1 MSRAPLPRARRFR
14 LRRLLN
20 LVAAFGVLALT
31 ASALVVGPQPQ
42 TATAVPATIPLTVYN
57 SSDRNDQVWIYVL
70 GTPGEGR
77 LGWSDASGT
86 FHQWPTV
93 GGVPVD
99 APDASIAG
107 PARGQSMTIQLPKLS
122 GRIYFSYGQK
132 LSFKIV
138 NNGQLVQPAVQNPT
152 DPNRNKLFSWTEFT
166 LNDDGL
172 WINST
177 QVDFLSAPYQTGLR
191 RSDGTVISTGM
202 LKPNGYA
209 NVRAALDATPGW
221 NNLEQ
226 FAPDGSL
233 LRILAPSHAIE
244 TGQMAPDALA
254 PYIDQVWAKYTNE
267 TLTVAPYSY
276 DPGKVFRG
284 RVQNGVMRFTNAA
297 GAYVTEFR
305 KPSSDSVFGCYRDLE
320 APNNDIGAIA
330 RTLCAGFHRSTLHAS
345 TTQPGT
351 DTSNFYQQPITDH
364 YSKFIHQQMANGKA
378 YGFAFDDV
386 LAQES
391 LVHDGNPTAAYMQL
405 DPFQGAAS
413 PIPGSVGDG
422 GGGDGGNGGGDGDA
436 LPQGTGS
443 VRAANGMCVDV
454 PWADSF
460 DGNPLQIVN
469 CSGNAAQTWTRSGS
483 TLSALGRCVDV
494 SGGGTAD
501 GTAVQLWTCN
511 GTGAQ
516 GWTYRSASRELVNP
530 QSGKCLT
537 TVGGTPQHDGQRL
550 EIRTCSGAESQRWT
564 F

>member
-1 MSRAPLPRARRFR
+1 MSRTEARSQARPRTGRPR
-14 LRRLLN
+14 LRALLN
-20 LVAAFGVLALT
+20 TVAALGVLAVT
-31 ASALVVGPQPQ
+31 ASALVVAQPQ
-42 TATAVPATIPLTVYN
+42 AASAVPATIPLTITN
-57 SSDRNDQVWIYVL
+57 DSGRGDQVFVYVL
-70 GTPGEGR
+70 GDPGTGR
-77 LGWSDASGT
+77 LGWADASGT
-86 FHQWPTV
+86 FHAWPTV
-93 GGVPVD
+93 GGTPVD

-107 PARGQSMTIQLPKLS
+107 PANGQSKTIQLPKMS
-122 GRIYFSYGQK
+122 GRVYFSYGSK
-132 LSFKIV
+132 LSFKVV
-138 NNGQLVQPAVQNPT
+138 NDGRLVQPAVQNPS

-166 LNDDGL
+166 LNDGGL

-191 RSDGTVISTGM
+191 KADGTVLSTGM
-202 LKPNGYA
+202 LKPDGYQ
-209 NVRAALDATPGW
+209 NVVNALEATPGW

-226 FAPDGSL
+226 RAPDGSL
-233 LRILAPSHAIE
+233 LRVLAPSHAIG
-244 TGQMAPDALA
+244 TGQLDPNVLSS
-254 PYIDQVWAKYTNE
+254 YVDQVWAKYTNE
-267 TLTVAPYSY
+267 NLTVAPYSY
-276 DPGKVFRG
+276 DPATVFTG
-284 RVQNGVMRFTNAA
+284 RVVNGVMRFTNAS

-305 KPSSDSVFGCYRDLE
+305 KPSSDSIFGCYNDLA

-330 RTLCAGFHRSTLHAS
+330 RTLCAGFHRSTLLTR

-351 DTSNFYQQPITDH
+351 STSGFYEASVTDY

-391 LVHDGNPTAAYMQL
+391 LVHDGNPTAAYIQL
-405 DPFQGAAS
+405 DPFSGTAS
-413 PIPGSVGDG
+413 PIDGSDG
-422 GGGDGGNGGGDGDA
+422 GGGDGGTSP
-436 LPQGTGS
+436 LPSGTGP

-483 TLSALGRCVDV
+483 TLGALGRCADV

-501 GTAVQLWTCN
+501 GTVVQLWTCN

-516 GWTYRSASRELVNP
+516 SWTYQSATRALVNP

-550 EIRTCSGAESQRWT
+550 EIRTCSGAEAQRWT